1 MAIQDLPQLML
12 IPLRDS
18 YDLTFGDDVITVQY
32 SDGMPRQRLGSSGRP
47 HHTSAS
53 FRNRKSQQDYL
64 QAFWRVNR
72 ASAFAL
78 QLIGDSTTLQWYECR
93 FLGAPKLKEIGA
105 NVYDWSCELAVKPQ
119 PINVVL
125 DADIITIFEL
135 SGGKPDEFYNY
146 LELLVNQ
153 DLPKAMQGV
162 ESIKTA
168 IDYNEIDL
176 TKTVDTMDFVSM
188 SGGDQQRASDGFTKL
203 TNEDLLKA
211 MQGW

>member
-1 MAIQDLPQLML
+1 MALPQLML
-12 IPLRDS
+12 CPLRDS
-18 YDLTFGDDVITVQY
+18 YNLTFGDDVITVQY

-47 HHTSAS
+47 HHTPIS
-53 FRNRKSQQDYL
+53 FINTKAKQDYL

-72 ASAFAL
+72 ANAFAL
-78 QLIGDSTTLQWYECR
+78 RLLGDSTTLEWYECR
-93 FLGAPKLKEIGA
+93 FIAPPQLRALAPNIFE
-105 NVYDWSCELAVKPQ
+105 WSCEIVVKPQ

-153 DLPKAMQGV
+153 DLPKAMQSV

-176 TKTVDTMDFVSM
+176 TRTVDTMDFVSM